1 MKINNRLM
9 IIALPLIAA
18 IFCIASISITAWK
31 QTHFTCES
39 QLSIVDEYG
48 SEDIIMHFRF
58 LGKTGQ
64 LETRG
69 KYITKKGKVTPT
81 SNRGD
86 FTFWREGRSLIMVS
100 NETNQLPKI
109 YLPVLNNTPD
119 FFTSRERGI
128 RLQVIQKNP
137 TGYVFLY
144 EGTPALYC
152 AVPG

>member
-18 IFCIASISITAWK
+18 TVCIAYMQLTAWK

-39 QLSIVDEYG
+39 QLSIVDANG

-58 LGKTGQ
+58 MGKTGH

-69 KYITKKGKVTPT
+69 KYITKKGEGTPT
-81 SNRGD
+81 SNRVD
-86 FTFWREGRSLIMVS
+86 FTFWREGHSLIMVS
-100 NETNQLPKI
+100 NETNQMSKI
-109 YLPVLNNTPD
+109 PLPVLNNTPD
-119 FFTSRERGI
+119 FFTSRERGL

-137 TGYVFLY
+137 TGYLFLY
-144 EGTPALYC
+144 MGTPALYC
-152 AVPG
+152 TVPG

>member
-9 IIALPLIAA
+9 IIALPLISL
-18 IFCIASISITAWK
+18 IVCSVYIQLTAWK
-31 QTHFTCES
+31 QTHFACDS
-39 QLSIVDEYG
+39 QMSIVDKNG

-58 LGKTGQ
+58 MGKTGH

-69 KYITKKGKVTPT
+69 KYTTLKGGVTPT
-81 SNRGD
+81 SNRIN

-109 YLPVLNNTPD
+109 PLPVLNNTPD
-119 FFTSRERGI
+119 FFTSRERGL

-137 TGYVFLY
+137 TGYLFLY